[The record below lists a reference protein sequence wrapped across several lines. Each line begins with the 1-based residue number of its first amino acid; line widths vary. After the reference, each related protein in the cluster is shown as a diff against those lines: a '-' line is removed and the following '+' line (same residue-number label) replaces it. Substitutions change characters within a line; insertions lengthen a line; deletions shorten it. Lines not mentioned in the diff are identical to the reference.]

1 MPREVLHGTRVFERE
16 QVRGTEEGR
25 GGLGVIMGER
35 GYLIIT
41 HRDIGYLNNMILQHI
56 TYL

>member
-25 GGLGVIMGER
+25 GGLGVIMGKREYVR
-35 GYLIIT
+35 VIAGSGCVGGLGVIV
-41 HRDIGYLNNMILQHI
+41 
-56 TYL
+56 